1 MRYIKVHAPIQ
12 VINPVT
18 GLPIAEPVQKVDA
31 GKLVY
36 ERDEHGDP
44 VLKACNPWS
53 MYDLLVRFVF
63 ADKKLELKGKGLSKF
78 VRRLTKAFKKAQPG
92 DSVVVDD
99 ADVEVLKK
107 VLEDNEWG
115 SVNGQLGD
123 FYDAVDGA
131 SEEDPNK
138 PAST

>member
-1 MRYIKVHAPIQ
+1 MKYVKVHDPIQ

-18 GLPIAEPVQKVDA
+18 GLPLAEPVQKLES

-36 ERDEHGDP
+36 ERDERGEA

-53 MYDLLVRFVF
+53 MYEILTRFVF
-63 ADKKLELKGKGLSKF
+63 SDKKLDLKGKAMSKF

-92 DSVVVDD
+92 DVVIVDD
-99 ADVEVLKK
+99 ADLDVLKK
-107 VLEDNEWG
+107 LLDENEWG

-123 FYDAVDGA
+123 FYDAIEGA
-131 SEEDPNK
+131 TDEDPNK
-138 PAST
+138 PVAT

>member
-1 MRYIKVHAPIQ
+1 MRYIKVHVPIQ

-36 ERDEHGDP
+36 ERDEHGEP
-44 VLKACNPWS
+44 VLRTCSPWS
-53 MYDLLVRFVF
+53 MYDLLTRFVF
-63 ADKKLELKGKGLSKF
+63 SDKKLELKGKALSKF

-92 DSVVVDD
+92 DHVIVDD

-107 VLEDNEWG
+107 IMDDNEWG
-115 SVNGQLGD
+115 AVSGQLGD
-123 FYDAVDGA
+123 FYDAVEGA
-131 SEEDPNK
+131 SEEDPHK
-138 PAST
+138 QVT